1 MAEIVH
7 TFLQEHLYR
16 SALVIVICMGALI
29 ISMGVDLFFGIK
41 KAKENGLATTSTGFK
56 KTCDK
61 ARKYFSPFM
70 VTVCIDLIACTVLPF
85 PVFSMIWAGYCVF
98 CEFVSVREKSW
109 QKAEIRKQEKTVSI
123 LLENKEDLAR
133 AFAEIKKEPVK
144 PEIIVQYQNSE
155 VDTAAVEERVKAQFV
170 AEGHKAGFIRK
181 LNIYIKPEEYSAYYV
196 INDKFSGRVDLF

>member
-16 SALVIVICMGALI
+16 SALVIAICMGALI

-109 QKAEIRKQEKTVSI
+109 QKAEIRKQEKSLSVI
-123 LLENKEDLAR
+123 LENKDDIAKMI
-133 AFAEIKKEPVK
+133 AELLKENGHG
-144 PEIIVQYQNSE
+144 QYLE
-155 VDTAAVEERVKAQFV
+155 K
-170 AEGHKAGFIRK
+170 
-181 LNIYIKPEEYSAYYV
+181 
-196 INDKFSGRVDLF
+196 

>member
-1 MAEIVH
+1 MTEIIH

-16 SALVIVICMGALI
+16 SALVIAICMGALI

-98 CEFVSVREKSW
+98 CEFVS
-109 QKAEIRKQEKTVSI
+109 EIRKQEKTVSI

-133 AFAEIKKEPVK
+133 AFAEIMKELEK
-144 PEIIVQYQNSE
+144 E
-155 VDTAAVEERVKAQFV
+155 K
-170 AEGHKAGFIRK
+170 EG
-181 LNIYIKPEEYSAYYV
+181 
-196 INDKFSGRVDLF
+196 